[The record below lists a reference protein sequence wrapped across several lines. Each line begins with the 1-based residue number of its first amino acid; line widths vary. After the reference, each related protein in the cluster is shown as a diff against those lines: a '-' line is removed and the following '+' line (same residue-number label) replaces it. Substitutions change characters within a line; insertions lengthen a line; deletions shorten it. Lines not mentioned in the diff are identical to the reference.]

1 MPRFND
7 SVSLTFKI
15 AVFVTALL
23 SVAFFADGK
32 NPNRIDSAA
41 KTTAADTVINKQ
53 EKNDN
58 IIYITPYLW
67 KNPEFPGGDVALYKY
82 IREVMV
88 YPDEALKDSVEGRVI
103 VEFVITETGKVTG
116 ARVVR
121 GRHPALDKE
130 ALRIVNSFPDWT
142 PGIEKVNGSPSRV
155 IYHLPVTFRI
165 KDQCQDKK

>member
-23 SVAFFADGK
+23 CVSCGE
-32 NPNRIDSAA
+32 NPNRIEPAA
-41 KTTAADTVINKQ
+41 KTTAADTVKNKQ
-53 EKNDN
+53 EKNVILYEFDW
-58 IIYITPYLW
+58 W
-67 KNPEFPGGDVALYKY
+67 KKAEFPGGEAALYKY
-82 IREVMV
+82 IRDVMV

-103 VEFVITETGKVTG
+103 VEFVITETGKVTD

-142 PGIEKVNGSPSRV
+142 PGIRAVNGTPSKV
-155 IYHLPVTFRI
+155 TYHLPVTFRI